1 MNFVVACGRSPLR
14 VRNGADASVEMQSA
28 SGTFSIGV
36 DLGADCASD
45 AMTSNLVSTECLL
58 RREDTTSAAIA

>member
-1 MNFVVACGRSPLR
+1 MNFAEACGRSPLR
-14 VRNGADASVEMQSA
+14 VRNDADANVEMQSA
-28 SGTFSIGV
+28 SGTFSISV
-36 DLGADCASD
+36 DVCADFASD